1 MPLILLRSDNQY
13 EQWLSSFADFDP
25 DFPVFTPE
33 TAKNKDDVMMALSW
47 KAPKGSYSQYPNLKV
62 IGSMGA
68 GVDHLFEDAEL
79 PENIKLTRVVDE
91 YLATDMR
98 EFVLAQCLST
108 IKNLNTFS
116 RKQPHWDRLPYRRV
130 SGVTVG
136 IMGLGVLGQA
146 VGELLNKVGFKVT
159 GWSHSNKDL
168 EFVKSYIGEKELNK
182 FLSTA
187 EILVCLLPLTEETKG
202 ILNKAL
208 FFELPDGAY
217 LINVARGGHLN
228 ETDLLE
234 ALHSGKLSGAS
245 LDVFDQEPLPKNHPF
260 WKEPNLFITPHV
272 ASVSS
277 PESIVPQVVENYNRL
292 QEGKELLNT
301 VSRKRGY

>member
-1 MPLILLRSDNQY
+1 MSLILLRSDKNY
-13 EQWLSSFADFDP
+13 EQWLKAFADFDP

-33 TAKNKDDVMMALSW
+33 TAKNKEDIIMALSW
-47 KAPKGSYSQYPNLKV
+47 KAPSGSYAEYPNLKV

-68 GVDHLFEDAEL
+68 GVDHLFEDPEL
-79 PENIKLTRVVDE
+79 PENIQLTRVVDK

-116 RKQPHWDRLPYRRV
+116 RKEPHWDRMPYRRV
-130 SGVTVG
+130 ADVTVG

-146 VGELLNKVGFKVT
+146 VGKLLNTVGFKVT
-159 GWSHSNKDL
+159 GWSHSKKNLD
-168 EFVKSYIGEKELNK
+168 FVKSYTGKAELK
-182 FLSTA
+182 SFLASA
-187 EILVCLLPLTEETKG
+187 EILICVLPLTEETSG
-202 ILNKAL
+202 ILNKTL
-208 FFELPDGAY
+208 FDQLPDRAY

-228 ETDLLE
+228 ETDLLK
-234 ALHSGKLSGAS
+234 ALHSEKLSGAS
-245 LDVFDQEPLPKNHPF
+245 LDVFDQEPLPKDHPF
-260 WKEPNLFITPHV
+260 WSEPNLFITPHV

-292 QEGKELLNT
+292 KAGEPLLNT

>member
-1 MPLILLRSDNQY
+1 MALILLRSDKNY
-13 EQWLSSFADFDP
+13 EQWLQAFADFDS

-33 TAKNKDDVMMALSW
+33 TVENKGDIIIALSW
-47 KAPKGSYSQYPNLKV
+47 KAPTGSYTQYPNLKV
-62 IGSMGA
+62 VGSMGA
-68 GVDHLFEDAEL
+68 GVDHLFEDPEL
-79 PENIKLTRVVDE
+79 PENIQLTRVVDE

-98 EFVLAQCLST
+98 EFVLTQCLST

-116 RKQPHWDRLPYRRV
+116 RKEPHWERLPYQRV
-130 SGVTVG
+130 ADVTIG

-146 VGELLNKVGFKVT
+146 VGELLHQVGFKVT
-159 GWSHSNKDL
+159 GWSHSEKDL
-168 EFVKSYIGEKELNK
+168 EFVKSYTGKDELNE
-182 FLSTA
+182 FLSTT

-228 ETDLLE
+228 ESDLID

-245 LDVFDQEPLPKNHPF
+245 LDVFEQEPLPKDHPF
-260 WKEPNLFITPHV
+260 WREPNIFITPHV

-292 QEGKELLNT
+292 QAGEPLLNT

>member
-1 MPLILLRSDNQY
+1 LSLILLRSDKNY
-13 EQWLSSFADFDP
+13 EQWLNAFADFDP
-25 DFPVFTPE
+25 DFPVFIPE
-33 TAKNKDDVMMALSW
+33 TAENKGDIIMALSW
-47 KAPKGSYSQYPNLKV
+47 KAPTGSYTQYPNLKV

-68 GVDHLFEDAEL
+68 GVDHLFEDPEL
-79 PENIKLTRVVDE
+79 PENIQLTRVVDE

-98 EFVLAQCLST
+98 EFVLAQCMST

-130 SGVTVG
+130 ADVTVG

-146 VGELLNKVGFKVT
+146 VGKLLHQVGFKVT
-159 GWSHSNKDL
+159 GWSHSYKDL
-168 EFVKSYIGEKELNK
+168 EFVKSYSGEKELNK
-182 FLSTA
+182 FLSSA

-208 FFELPDGAY
+208 FFELPHGAY
-217 LINVARGGHLN
+217 LINVARGGHLH
-228 ETDLLE
+228 ESDLLD
-234 ALHSGKLSGAS
+234 ALHSGKLGGAS
-245 LDVFDQEPLPKNHPF
+245 LDVFEQEPLPKDHPF
-260 WKEPNLFITPHV
+260 WREPNIFITPHV

-277 PESIVPQVVENYNRL
+277 PASIIPQVVENYNRL
-292 QEGKELLNT
+292 QAGEPLLNT